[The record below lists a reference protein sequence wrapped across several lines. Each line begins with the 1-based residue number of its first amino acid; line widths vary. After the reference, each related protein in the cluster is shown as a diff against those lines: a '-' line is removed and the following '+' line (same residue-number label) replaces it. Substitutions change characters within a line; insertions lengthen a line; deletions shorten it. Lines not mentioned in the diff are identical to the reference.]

1 MTNSGV
7 AFRPVRRVALLTQ
20 AQAAERLERLVRVRV
35 GIAWGLLFFN
45 TLTFYPG
52 ASFLPIPGIVGKAI
66 AQATLPAA
74 LLVILTINRKAA
86 VRPNVFLCLVTLLVV
101 GTILTALQPQTL
113 GTVYRTARMAGYVA
127 GLWLLTPWW
136 GRRDLLLVRC
146 YLAALWVMLGSVLL
160 GLLVAPH
167 KARALGRLTGA
178 VWPIQPTQVAHYAA
192 VAIGLVVVLWFC
204 GYMRGRTTLI
214 AAGVGGAILIL
225 THTRTALVALIASL
239 LVAGLSLIVA
249 KPRVRKLF
257 ATAGAIGAVAVVTF
271 SAAITTWLAR
281 GQTTQGLFELSG
293 RTEVW
298 GPLLAFPRDK
308 FQEIF
313 GFGLSN
319 GNFGGFSVDSNWL
332 SSYQQEGLY
341 GVVICAMILVFMLV
355 MAYFQ
360 PRGVRRALALFL
372 ITYCLVASFTEDG
385 FTDVSPYLLDLTL
398 AASLCMPA
406 LESSWCKS
414 LWTSRRSGNSGRGIL
429 AGTRRS
435 AGFAAAST
443 AITTGFSQTTIS
455 FATGMSGTC
464 PPASRP

>member
-1 MTNSGV
+1 MSYSRV
-7 AFRPVRRVALLTQ
+7 AFRPRRGVALLTQ
-20 AQAAERLERLVRVRV
+20 AQAGERLERLVQVRV

-45 TLTFYPG
+45 TLTFFPG
-52 ASFLPIPGIVGKAI
+52 TSFLPIPGSVGKGL
-66 AQATLPAA
+66 AQAALPAA
-74 LLVILTINRKAA
+74 LLVLLTINPKAV
-86 VRPNVFLCLVTLLVV
+86 VRPNVFLCLVCLLVA

-113 GTVYRTARMAGYVA
+113 GTVYRTARMAGFVA

-146 YLAALWVMLGSVLL
+146 YLAALWVTLGSVLL
-160 GLLVAPH
+160 GLFVAPH
-167 KARALGRLTGA
+167 QALAFGRLRGA

-204 GYMRGRTTLI
+204 GHMRGRTTLI
-214 AAGVGGAILIL
+214 AFVAGGAVLLL
-225 THTRTALVALIASL
+225 THTRTALVALVASL
-239 LVAGLSLIVA
+239 LVSGLSLIVA
-249 KPRVRKLF
+249 KPRVRKFF
-257 ATAGAIGAVAVVTF
+257 ATAGAIGAVGVMTF

-281 GQTTQGLFELSG
+281 GQTAQGLDNLTG

-298 GPLLAFPRDK
+298 GPLLSFPRDK

-319 GNFGGFSVDSNWL
+319 ASFNGLAIDSNWM

-341 GVVICAMILVFMLV
+341 GVVVCAMILIFMLV
-355 MAYFQ
+355 TAYFQ

-398 AASLCMPA
+398 AASLLVPP
-406 LESSWCKS
+406 LESGG
-414 LWTSRRSGNSGRGIL
+414 LT
-429 AGTRRS
+429 
-435 AGFAAAST
+435 
-443 AITTGFSQTTIS
+443 
-455 FATGMSGTC
+455 
-464 PPASRP
+464 

>member
-1 MTNSGV
+1 MTSARV
-7 AFRPVRRVALLTQ
+7 AFRPVRGVALLTQ
-20 AQAAERLERLVRVRV
+20 AQAAERLERSVRIRV
-35 GIAWGLLFFN
+35 GVAWGLLLFN
-45 TLTFYPG
+45 TLTFFPG
-52 ASFLPIPGIVGKAI
+52 TSVLPIPGFVGKAV

-74 LLVILTINRKAA
+74 LLVILTINRTAV
-86 VRPNVFLCLVTLLVV
+86 VRPNVFLCLVSLLVV
-101 GTILTALQPQTL
+101 GTILTALEPQTL
-113 GTVYRTARMAGYVA
+113 GTVYRTARMAGFVT

-146 YLAALWVMLGSVLL
+146 YLAALWVTLGSVLL
-160 GLLVAPH
+160 GLLVSPH
-167 KARALGRLTGA
+167 KALAFGRLTGA
-178 VWPIQPTQVAHYAA
+178 VWPIPPTQVAHYAA
-192 VAIGLVVVLWFC
+192 ITTGLVVVLWFC
-204 GYMRGRTTLI
+204 GHMRGRTTLI
-214 AAGVGGAILIL
+214 AAGVGGAVLIL

-239 LVAGLSLIVA
+239 LVAGLSMIVA

-257 ATAGAIGAVAVVTF
+257 AAAGAIGAVAVMTF

-281 GQTTQGLFELSG
+281 GEDTQGLDNLTG

-298 GPLLAFPRDK
+298 GPLLSFPRDK

-319 GNFGGFSVDSNWL
+319 ANFNGFPIDSNWM

-355 MAYFQ
+355 TAYFQ

-398 AASLCMPA
+398 AASLCVPS
-406 LESSWCKS
+406 LESGG
-414 LWTSRRSGNSGRGIL
+414 LI
-429 AGTRRS
+429 
-435 AGFAAAST
+435 
-443 AITTGFSQTTIS
+443 
-455 FATGMSGTC
+455 
-464 PPASRP
+464 